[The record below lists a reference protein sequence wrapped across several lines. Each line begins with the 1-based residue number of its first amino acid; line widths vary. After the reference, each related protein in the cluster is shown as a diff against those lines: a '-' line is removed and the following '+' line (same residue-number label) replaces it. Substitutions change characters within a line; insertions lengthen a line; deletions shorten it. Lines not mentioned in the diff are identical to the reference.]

1 MRPDLSW
8 ADYVAELARHH
19 LEPADGDPG
28 AVHDR
33 LTGRTYAAHHIAR
46 RDTTIGAAVIWAS
59 LARARAG
66 IEPPH
71 HLPPPPRRALP
82 PLSNL
87 VEFRRDQARSDEVR
101 DPARSWPFRPL
112 ATTHLE
118 PRP

>member
-71 HLPPPPRRALP
+71 HLPPPPVRVTRCP
-82 PLSNL
+82 PREAAGACHWSYGH
-87 VEFRRDQARSDEVR
+87 A
-101 DPARSWPFRPL
+101 
-112 ATTHLE
+112 
-118 PRP
+118 

>member
-1 MRPDLSW
+1 MTDDLIVTKVPGW
-8 ADYVAELARHH
+8 ILARDRYDG
-19 LEPADGDPG
+19 PA
-28 AVHDR
+28 
-33 LTGRTYAAHHIAR
+33 TWR
-46 RDTTIGAAVIWAS
+46 RDPLV
-59 LARARAG
+59 
-66 IEPPH
+66 
-71 HLPPPPRRALP
+71 PPPRRALP